1 MRDVGESVVGT
12 RERRCEKRLR
22 SKVNGA
28 LGGQNEA
35 VIVPR

>member
-12 RERRCEKRLR
+12 RERRGDWEKRLR

-28 LGGQNEA
+28 LGGRMK
-35 VIVPR
+35 P